1 MSNELSSLSY
11 VPGSQRK
18 SFRVGR
24 GIGSGNGKTA
34 GRGTKGQNS
43 RSGSTRSA
51 GFEGGQM
58 PIQRRLPKRGF
69 RNIFRS
75 EWDVV
80 NLRSFDR
87 FEAGSVV
94 GIEELQAAGLVSG
107 NCPVKVLGDGSLSH
121 ALTIKAHA
129 FSAQALK
136 RIELAGAKAEVI

>member
-69 RNIFRS
+69 NNVFRT

-80 NLRSFDR
+80 NLRHFAR

-94 GIEELQAAGLVSG
+94 GIEELEAAGLVSG
-107 NCPVKVLGDGSLSH
+107 NRPVKILADGSLEH
-121 ALTIKAHA
+121 GLTIKAHA
-129 FSAQALK
+129 FSAQALAK
-136 RIELAGAKAEVI
+136 IESAGGKAEVI